1 MFRIQRFLVL
11 ASLLNI
17 AACSSLM
24 MTGGGGTYSDPGSE
38 RSATEVARDTAIT
51 AEIKAR
57 HLDDPVV
64 SVFDVGVRTVGGRVT
79 LTGAVGSYE
88 ARNQAY
94 RLARQV
100 DGVTAVINQ
109 IRVEDRSK

>member
-1 MFRIQRFLVL
+1 ML
-11 ASLLNI
+11 
-17 AACSSLM
+17 
-24 MTGGGGTYSDPGSE
+24 TGGGGTYQDSGSE
-38 RSATEVARDTAIT
+38 RSATEAAKDTAIT

-57 HLDDPVV
+57 HLDDAIV
-64 SVFDVGVRTVGGRVT
+64 SMFDVSVRTVNGRVT
-79 LTGAVGSYE
+79 LAGSVGSYE

>member
-1 MFRIQRFLVL
+1 MIRVL
-11 ASLLNI
+11 IVASLLNL

-24 MTGGGGTYSDPGSE
+24 MTGGGGTYSGSTGTE
-38 RSATEVARDTAIT
+38 RSTTEVARDTAIT
-51 AEIKAR
+51 AEVKAR
-57 HLDDPVV
+57 HLDDPLV
-64 SVFDVGVRTVGGRVT
+64 SVFDVGVSTVNGKVT
-79 LTGAVGSYE
+79 LSGTVGSYE

-100 DGVTAVINQ
+100 NGVAAVINQ